1 MNNLGA
7 SGRGSDLHKSALGNI
22 GANDDINLEYSEY
35 NIPESKNKMQDR
47 NSWVLTKGP
56 IPFVQVSLPVSQN
69 ATLVKI
75 LGNIINNLGH
85 QNFQKMAT

>member
-1 MNNLGA
+1 MLISDFVSYGTYLIIPAWARTNLIFTNFTLMPLW
-7 SGRGSDLHKSALGNI
+7 SLTRH
-22 GANDDINLEYSEY
+22 
-35 NIPESKNKMQDR
+35 
-47 NSWVLTKGP
+47 SWVFTKGP
-56 IPFVQVSLPVSQN
+56 ISFVEVSLPVSQN